1 MKISTLIYQ
10 TKFADSD
17 HPVLA
22 IDDISLDVWLNYK
35 LNQPNI
41 LDLVPA

>member
-1 MKISTLIYQ
+1 MKISALIYQ

-22 IDDISLDVWLNYK
+22 IDDTSLDVWLNPR
-35 LNQPNI
+35 LNQPDI
-41 LDLVPA
+41 LDLVL